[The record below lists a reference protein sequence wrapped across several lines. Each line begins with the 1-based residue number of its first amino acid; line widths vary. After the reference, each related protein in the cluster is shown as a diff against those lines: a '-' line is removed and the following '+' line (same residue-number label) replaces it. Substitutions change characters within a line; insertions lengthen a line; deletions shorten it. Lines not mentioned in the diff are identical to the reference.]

1 MMVVMVITVV
11 VMHDG
16 DGDGD
21 DEGGGSDD
29 DVVDP
34 RHKLVYL
41 ALKRPKFCKSN
52 STVRHSAQIAGI
64 SSWRDNTKGF
74 WFW

>member
-1 MMVVMVITVV
+1 MVVMVITVV

-29 DVVDP
+29 DVDVDP